1 MMELDKCE
9 CWSEWRSLS
18 NGHGVVVGDDGVS
31 RHGGGGF
38 WVI

>member
-1 MMELDKCE
+1 MNGDGGVIGD
-9 CWSEWRSLS
+9 EWRSLS